1 MLHRSVFPHKQAYS
15 QDLPVLV
22 RYSPPQPIFHGGKI
36 QLERTLPEKLLTPA
50 QIREGTHQPPVKQ
63 EFMEKNNFFPPM
75 ELTKGGKVLLHCTS
89 EDLKDDVS
97 QANKPVVLKLTSKQA
112 AVLIDASIKQRFM
125 ENRQAKQ
132 PEPLNIA
139 AKNKMEERVFT
150 GLKNVH
156 PQLTRKEAEKQY
168 QQVYSLIEKELKEL
182 RSEPAR
188 EKKNPTR
195 KGFSMEW

>member
-1 MLHRSVFPHKQAYS
+1 
-15 QDLPVLV
+15 
-22 RYSPPQPIFHGGKI
+22 
-36 QLERTLPEKLLTPA
+36 
-50 QIREGTHQPPVKQ
+50 
-63 EFMEKNNFFPPM
+63 
-75 ELTKGGKVLLHCTS
+75 
-89 EDLKDDVS
+89 
-97 QANKPVVLKLTSKQA
+97 
-112 AVLIDASIKQRFM
+112 M

-132 PEPLNIA
+132 LEPLNIA
-139 AKNKMEERVFT
+139 AKNKMEERFFT

>member
-1 MLHRSVFPHKQAYS
+1 MVNDIRNIHDRSIVAQNGGDILKKWTEKGLSKYYDDKKISDWLELRRVQFPLSLTKSDISTVALNDNSVKTRS
-15 QDLPVLV
+15 QFEN
-22 RYSPPQPIFHGGKI
+22 SMAAKI

-112 AVLIDASIKQRFM
+112 AVLKTVLPSLTIMEVSIR
-125 ENRQAKQ
+125 R
-132 PEPLNIA
+132 
-139 AKNKMEERVFT
+139 T
-150 GLKNVH
+150 
-156 PQLTRKEAEKQY
+156 
-168 QQVYSLIEKELKEL
+168 VYMK
-182 RSEPAR
+182 RRPC
-188 EKKNPTR
+188 KKKCVN
-195 KGFSMEW
+195 G